1 MRNRK
6 THRKSTSHGG
16 FCRVYVKHFICK
28 RSVFALS
35 AIGTASGK
43 EGILLVKVCVIV
55 FAKNPVPNQV
65 KTRLIPNLS
74 PEQAAR
80 LYTAFLTDGCEVLAK
95 LPGVDL
101 IIAYTPAEARSDLQA
116 LIGDDVLYIP
126 QRGANLGE
134 RLTAATQW
142 ATEQGY
148 TKILL
153 VGSDSPTLPISY
165 ISKALTLL
173 DSRDVVIGPST
184 DGGYYL
190 IGFSVE
196 TLGKT
201 VPCIF
206 EEIAWSTADVFQ
218 QTVVRIQSLKA
229 PLGLL
234 PPWYDIDTAGDLAF
248 LHAHI
253 SAMRLAGETVQ
264 AVKTESLL
272 TDFLTMGL

>member
-1 MRNRK
+1 MK
-6 THRKSTSHGG
+6 T
-16 FCRVYVKHFICK
+16 
-28 RSVFALS
+28 
-35 AIGTASGK
+35 
-43 EGILLVKVCVIV
+43 CVIV

-65 KTRLIPNLS
+65 KTRLVPTLS
-74 PEQAAR
+74 PEQAAT

-95 LPGVDL
+95 LPSVDL

-116 LIGDDVLYIP
+116 LIGENATYIP
-126 QRGANLGE
+126 QIGADLGE
-134 RLTAATQW
+134 RLASATQW

-148 TKILL
+148 TKTLL

-190 IGFSVE
+190 IGFSA
-196 TLGKT
+196 TNIAMI
-201 VPCIF
+201 VPFIF

-218 QTVVRIQSLKA
+218 QTVARIRSLKA
-229 PLGLL
+229 TFGLL
-234 PPWYDIDTAGDLAF
+234 PPWYDIDTAEDLVF

-253 SAMRLAGETVQ
+253 SAMQLAGETVP
-264 AVKTESLL
+264 AVRTESLL
-272 TDFLTMGL
+272 TDFLTMGI